1 MSQQLSGISPQMPS
15 VSSQVP
21 GVQLMSEIQPQMA
34 GVSSQMQNGLLQI
47 PNSGPSRSPTG
58 SPMPPSGLS
67 QEPAKVSADVYFAS
81 NGDTA
86 AQQSKMLHAAASLV
100 KQESS
105 NPPDEANDWAR
116 CCKCHQWRIMRY
128 SDNWKDNPKWECA
141 MNEDPKYHR
150 CNVPQEVVTK
160 TQKKE
165 VEEWRPEEDVESSAG
180 EDDDENDEDFQV
192 GDEDGITRKR
202 GRRGSGRINKPTAAA
217 GNHVRTAAAGNHV
230 MTSAAGNHPS
240 TQIGDPYSQIFN
252 PQGAQANHPNMHQQ
266 QFIAQ
271 QQQYLAKL
279 AQQQQM
285 EIMQQGRQ
293 QLLQQGGQQFMQS
306 VGQQFMQSG
315 GQQFMQSGIQQ
326 LMQPGGHQFMQP
338 GGQQFMQPGGQ
349 QFMQS
354 AAQRMQPGGQQF
366 ILPPSQNFMQPTSQG
381 PAANNEFMKSN
392 EEWTQEETKAAL
404 QFVSKHGFSNA
415 HLLKTHPILRLRHT
429 SMAEVQSRVSH
440 LYSRA
445 RSKGI
450 AAAQPTTHRRRPP
463 PNRKPSASDE
473 LFLNSSR
480 GVRAARRR
488 EQRFVPT
495 RRRLSDF
502 LSDSEEEEE
511 EEAKTGESSDSEDD
525 WEANPRRA
533 RRPVEASRRSSR
545 RLGTTPV
552 KSYCEDSGDERFL
565 GGDRYV
571 PEKPKHSIDKLLATR
586 LARMRVDA
594 GAQSDSDDDGLY
606 DWRAMARKQQQSGVN
621 EKAGKTESANAISE
635 PQTPNLSSAKNLVK
649 SQTFGPN
656 SPAAADQESID
667 GEDLRFR
674 PGWHP
679 EKVFKDPREM
689 TRAPE
694 ERWAEVRQ
702 FLTKIKGEPYSRCL
716 WFTEE
721 QLSRRFGGASTRSR
735 VQNFMKKRHEIEA
748 RNEEL
753 WGVGVNF
760 EPDFLRIDRVV
771 SSQTISRVDK
781 ETNMSVP
788 VEMFLV
794 VWGGGSSYS
803 NATWETAAEI
813 NSPEKINEYRRHNTA
828 PSPPTTPKN
837 PKFLVKEENKFKNG
851 NTLRDYQL
859 AGVNWLVSKFLEDR
873 NCILADEMGL
883 GKTVQTI
890 SFLQFLYFRMHIRGP
905 FLIVAP
911 LSTIRHWKREI
922 EEWTELNVVLYYD
935 PIKGKETR
943 GMIRKFEFYYESP
956 GTFRQKRVKFDILL
970 TTYEIVMADIEE
982 LKLVQ
987 WEYLV
992 VDEGHRLKNKATKVS
1007 LALSQMMI
1015 NRRLLLSGTP
1025 IQNNVEE
1032 LWTLLNFLE
1041 PQIFQ
1046 SYGMFAERYGDLKS
1060 SDQVRRLQSELTP
1073 YILRRLKE
1081 NVEKA
1086 IPPKQETIIDIE
1098 LTTLQK
1104 QYYRAIYERNRDFLT
1119 KGCDKGNLPQLMN
1132 IEIQLRKCCNHPF
1145 MIAGVED
1152 KEVPESCTWN
1162 EYFRITIASS
1172 GKLVFLD
1179 KLMHRLKE
1187 EGHKVLIFSQMQK
1200 VLDILA
1206 GYMKW
1211 KHFKFERIDGCVT
1224 GTDRQTAIDRFNHPD
1239 SDHLAFLLTTRAG
1252 GVGLNLTAADTVILY
1267 DSDWNPQQDLQ
1278 AQARCHRIGQQNPV
1292 MVYRLVTKN
1301 TYESEMFKRA
1311 SMKLGLDRAILS
1323 QIDKEN
1329 DMSNVPEKDKKDL
1342 DRMLRHGAYALV
1354 NEDESASKK
1363 FCETDLDELLKTNAH
1378 VVEHESKPSGGF
1390 GGITFTKMNFE
1401 SADADSSIDVNAKDF
1416 WDKVL
1421 VKNKQHFQ
1429 SKDEANKLLVKLQ
1442 DSAEDMTTR
1451 QKNDFFKDMKTLIQS
1466 RISEKQAGKEFDME
1480 PTVALLT
1487 VFQTAEKFSEAHRE
1501 QAKKW
1506 INTLE
1511 KRVRRQTVR
1520 APIISSFR
1528 STARA
1533 QATRTLTQ
1541 KRARMHAHDDE
1552 AYSGDDAGDESEYD
1566 GRMEDDELDAED
1578 IRMAKKR
1585 SLADRSSGH
1594 TELCVTCL
1602 RGGKLLLCDGPCQG
1616 SYHMKCEGLQEMP
1629 KSSVWKCENCKKRT
1643 HKCFLCREVAD
1654 KTKKGMAFTK
1664 CQSKTC
1670 GRVYHVQ
1677 CSAKI
1682 RKEDPFYKKHKKFLC
1697 PLHHCSKCHKANELP
1712 LIVCM
1717 LCPTAFHTR
1726 CTPLRY
1732 VRLTEFQ
1739 GVCPP
1744 CVKRRAEDVV
1754 VQKAL
1759 NSRHTFDRM
1768 ELSPAE
1774 IMDLTDDKSF
1784 RFRPKWYRVRWALN
1798 SKPTGEPVHAQLF
1811 FPDLSEEE
1819 ESSDDEP
1826 EKKKKDD
1833 GLPCS
1838 VDECRKELGSDYVEG
1853 TNWCR
1858 QCGAKDAPSYK
1869 KGPWGP
1875 KMLCP
1880 LHSFEWSRN
1889 RKMFENH
1896 KTEPKTSID
1905 PESSTD
1911 LKYLKLLVQKKRKGL
1926 PLYKSVS
1933 SKKQK
1938 VSDSGS
1944 KKSSDKLEKSTSS
1957 KKTSDKP
1964 KRSRSPGSKN
1974 SATRTKKKKKK
1985 KSSSKPARKRLKST

>member
-1 MSQQLSGISPQMPS
+1 MQPMNPSMQTMNSSLQPMNSSMQPMHSSMQQMHPINSSMQQINIPMQPTNSSMQPTNSSMQPMNGYSSMQPPNPPMQPDKHVNATNEPVNANNELVIATDEFVNATNALVNATNAPYKLVNATNKYTNATNKLVNVSMQPMNSSIQPTNSSMQPMNLQPANSSVQPIMNGTVKPQAKRSASDFWQAFYALMAQQSEMDTAKQQLMNRKRSLDEAQNKLRVSFDQYQRSRTMFTPGDRQKRELYFRAVNAKLKHHFDQFNEYSQRYVWKYSEARKAENELKSENPKLFAKFMQERMRRANGVRDQFVRQKLAMSGAQSQIPGVQTQMPGAQSQIPGPPSQMPGVQSQMPGVQSQMPGAQSQMPGVQSQMSSVLPKMPGAPSQMYGAQSQIPGVSHQIQGISSQIPGISPQMSGMLSQGPGMLPDIPSMSQQLSGISPQMPS

-21 GVQLMSEIQPQMA
+21 GVQSISEIQPQIA
-34 GVSSQMQNGLLQI
+34 GVSSQMQNGQLQVPSSLPVPMLFVAKTKQI

-105 NPPDEANDWAR
+105 NPPDEDNDWAK
-116 CCKCHQWRIMRY
+116 CCKCHQWRIIMRY

-217 GNHVRTAAAGNHV
+217 GND
-230 MTSAAGNHPS
+230 PS
-240 TQIGDPYSQIFN
+240 IQIGDPYSQIIN
-252 PQGAQANHPNMHQQ
+252 PQVAQANHPNMHQQ

-326 LMQPGGHQFMQP
+326 LMQPGGQQFMQP
-338 GGQQFMQPGGQ
+338 GGQQFMQPGVQQFMQPGGQ

-404 QFVSKHGFSNA
+404 QFVSKHGFSNE

-450 AAAQPTTHRRRPP
+450 AAAQPTTRRGRPP

-511 EEAKTGESSDSEDD
+511 ETKTGESSDSEDD

-635 PQTPNLSSAKNLVK
+635 PQTQNLSSAKNLVK

-935 PIKGKETR
+935 PIKGK
-943 GMIRKFEFYYESP
+943 
-956 GTFRQKRVKFDILL
+956 
-970 TTYEIVMADIEE
+970 
-982 LKLVQ
+982 
-987 WEYLV
+987 
-992 VDEGHRLKNKATKVS
+992 
-1007 LALSQMMI
+1007 
-1015 NRRLLLSGTP
+1015 
-1025 IQNNVEE
+1025 
-1032 LWTLLNFLE
+1032 
-1041 PQIFQ
+1041 
-1046 SYGMFAERYGDLKS
+1046 
-1060 SDQVRRLQSELTP
+1060 
-1073 YILRRLKE
+1073 
-1081 NVEKA
+1081 
-1086 IPPKQETIIDIE
+1086 
-1098 LTTLQK
+1098 
-1104 QYYRAIYERNRDFLT
+1104 
-1119 KGCDKGNLPQLMN
+1119 
-1132 IEIQLRKCCNHPF
+1132 
-1145 MIAGVED
+1145 
-1152 KEVPESCTWN
+1152 
-1162 EYFRITIASS
+1162 
-1172 GKLVFLD
+1172 
-1179 KLMHRLKE
+1179 
-1187 EGHKVLIFSQMQK
+1187 
-1200 VLDILA
+1200 
-1206 GYMKW
+1206 
-1211 KHFKFERIDGCVT
+1211 
-1224 GTDRQTAIDRFNHPD
+1224 
-1239 SDHLAFLLTTRAG
+1239 
-1252 GVGLNLTAADTVILY
+1252 
-1267 DSDWNPQQDLQ
+1267 
-1278 AQARCHRIGQQNPV
+1278 
-1292 MVYRLVTKN
+1292 
-1301 TYESEMFKRA
+1301 
-1311 SMKLGLDRAILS
+1311 
-1323 QIDKEN
+1323 
-1329 DMSNVPEKDKKDL
+1329 
-1342 DRMLRHGAYALV
+1342 
-1354 NEDESASKK
+1354 
-1363 FCETDLDELLKTNAH
+1363 
-1378 VVEHESKPSGGF
+1378 
-1390 GGITFTKMNFE
+1390 
-1401 SADADSSIDVNAKDF
+1401 
-1416 WDKVL
+1416 
-1421 VKNKQHFQ
+1421 
-1429 SKDEANKLLVKLQ
+1429 
-1442 DSAEDMTTR
+1442 
-1451 QKNDFFKDMKTLIQS
+1451 
-1466 RISEKQAGKEFDME
+1466 
-1480 PTVALLT
+1480 
-1487 VFQTAEKFSEAHRE
+1487 
-1501 QAKKW
+1501 
-1506 INTLE
+1506 
-1511 KRVRRQTVR
+1511 
-1520 APIISSFR
+1520 
-1528 STARA
+1528 
-1533 QATRTLTQ
+1533 
-1541 KRARMHAHDDE
+1541 
-1552 AYSGDDAGDESEYD
+1552 
-1566 GRMEDDELDAED
+1566 
-1578 IRMAKKR
+1578 
-1585 SLADRSSGH
+1585 
-1594 TELCVTCL
+1594 
-1602 RGGKLLLCDGPCQG
+1602 
-1616 SYHMKCEGLQEMP
+1616 
-1629 KSSVWKCENCKKRT
+1629 
-1643 HKCFLCREVAD
+1643 
-1654 KTKKGMAFTK
+1654 
-1664 CQSKTC
+1664 
-1670 GRVYHVQ
+1670 
-1677 CSAKI
+1677 
-1682 RKEDPFYKKHKKFLC
+1682 
-1697 PLHHCSKCHKANELP
+1697 
-1712 LIVCM
+1712 
-1717 LCPTAFHTR
+1717 
-1726 CTPLRY
+1726 
-1732 VRLTEFQ
+1732 
-1739 GVCPP
+1739 
-1744 CVKRRAEDVV
+1744 
-1754 VQKAL
+1754 
-1759 NSRHTFDRM
+1759 
-1768 ELSPAE
+1768 
-1774 IMDLTDDKSF
+1774 
-1784 RFRPKWYRVRWALN
+1784 
-1798 SKPTGEPVHAQLF
+1798 
-1811 FPDLSEEE
+1811 
-1819 ESSDDEP
+1819 
-1826 EKKKKDD
+1826 
-1833 GLPCS
+1833 
-1838 VDECRKELGSDYVEG
+1838 
-1853 TNWCR
+1853 
-1858 QCGAKDAPSYK
+1858 
-1869 KGPWGP
+1869 
-1875 KMLCP
+1875 
-1880 LHSFEWSRN
+1880 
-1889 RKMFENH
+1889 
-1896 KTEPKTSID
+1896 
-1905 PESSTD
+1905 
-1911 LKYLKLLVQKKRKGL
+1911 
-1926 PLYKSVS
+1926 
-1933 SKKQK
+1933 
-1938 VSDSGS
+1938 
-1944 KKSSDKLEKSTSS
+1944 
-1957 KKTSDKP
+1957 
-1964 KRSRSPGSKN
+1964 
-1974 SATRTKKKKKK
+1974 
-1985 KSSSKPARKRLKST
+1985 